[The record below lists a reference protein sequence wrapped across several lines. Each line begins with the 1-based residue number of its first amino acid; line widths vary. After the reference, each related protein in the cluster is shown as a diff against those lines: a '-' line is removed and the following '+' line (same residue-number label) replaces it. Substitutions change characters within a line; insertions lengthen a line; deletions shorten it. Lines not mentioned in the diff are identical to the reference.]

1 MTNAKGEWVYTT
13 SEIGNALGISPNTI
27 RAIGKRLYGITHF
40 NFTQDECKAIKRY
53 LDSVDKVEDAR
64 RLAELSIALGVTSER
79 SDDNA

>member
-40 NFTQDECKAIKRY
+40 NFTLDECKAIKRY

-64 RLAELSIALGVTSER
+64 RLAELSVALGVTER
-79 SDDNA
+79 AEGDA